1 MYHNNACTWTMVL
14 YCGEEER
21 ERFGR
26 WVPFFFFIVPKSD
39 DNIICKSV
47 QDETMEMRQ
56 IFAGVNSSS
65 P

>member
-1 MYHNNACTWTMVL
+1 MVL

-21 ERFGR
+21 ERFGQ
-26 WVPFFFFIVPKSD
+26 WLPFFFFIAPKSD
-39 DNIICKSV
+39 DNTFCRVV

-56 IFAGVNSSS
+56 IFAKVNFSS